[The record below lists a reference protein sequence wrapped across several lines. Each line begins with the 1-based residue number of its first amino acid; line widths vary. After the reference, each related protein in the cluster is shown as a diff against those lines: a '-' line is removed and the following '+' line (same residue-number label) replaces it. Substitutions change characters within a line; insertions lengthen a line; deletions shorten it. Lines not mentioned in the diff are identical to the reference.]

1 MKKKSLFG
9 LASLLIIAIA
19 IAATTAYFAKQF
31 VSDNNPAKAAV
42 FNVDVVD
49 GDGQTIGDGQFNLGE
64 DFYPGM
70 EPVEVYNFTINKNDT
85 KLPVE
90 YSVNFTPSGE
100 LLSGDTPITLLLQK
114 DVAGEWKEVDF
125 STTFKPENDS
135 ESYRILASWPHG
147 DNDIAF
153 QGKTGNM
160 KLEVTATQVD
170 PEEEPEGPPYFTGEV
185 AFKATPNGSTR
196 TTTDKEVNFYV
207 DKDGYKVIEISMGD
221 GTGVFEDKVGNVKVV
236 GETFNGKPYYRVYT
250 DKEYFANES
259 NAWRTPAEKIDTSV
273 EGVVRFDKVLGPYLS
288 IESQALYNWFTAN

>member
-1 MKKKSLFG
+1 MKKKALFG

-19 IAATTAYFAKQF
+19 IVATTAYFTKQF

-49 GDGQTIGDGQFNLGE
+49 SDGQTIGDGKFNLGE

-100 LLSGDTPITLLLQK
+100 LLTGDTPIALELQK
-114 DVAGEWKEVDF
+114 DVAGVWTKVDY

-170 PEEEPEGPPYFTGEV
+170 PEEEVEGPPYYTGAV

-196 TTTDKEVNFYV
+196 KTSEKEVNFYV
-207 DKDGYKVIEISMGD
+207 NKEGYKVIEINKGETAGD
-221 GTGVFEDKVGNVKVV
+221 FETKVGNVKVV
-236 GETFNGKPYYRVYT
+236 GETFNGKLYYRVYT
-250 DKEYFANES
+250 EKEYYASES
-259 NAWRTPAEKIDTSV
+259 QVWRTSTVDTSV
-273 EGVVRFDKVLGPYLS
+273 DGVVRFNAVLGPYLS
-288 IESQALYNWFTAN
+288 IESKALYNWFTSN